1 MEKLNRDVNHPMS
14 TMLVAMLAVIYLV
27 VMHLVIPNMG
37 GTGSELPTSLWVWFC
52 LLMMLGYGWSSLIRI
67 TLILTPG
74 TRWIMFGTLLMT
86 VPLAWSPGVGWR
98 LEALPRFAGLWGG
111 VCLLLLMTNCRFSL
125 RQQQIL
131 LYLVALAGLIQAVY
145 SLLGLHLPLVL
156 PQFEQQVL
164 AASPGNIS
172 VFQQRNVAGSFLA
185 CGAAVWLYSMGSP
198 LFRCQSPRLERWR
211 VALASAAILVMFCAL
226 TEIQSRIGWLSA
238 LGVYGAMACLYWR
251 GNSVWRR
258 SVLLG
263 LPVVGFFVGALMMPI
278 SLAEALAQHEGSTLQ
293 RLMILHE
300 TIRMI
305 AEHPLSGWGYGS
317 YVWHFSHF
325 IADRAVPI
333 ANGRRVIPHPHNE
346 ILYWWVE
353 GGIVAL
359 LGLVMMAWAGGVIF
373 LRRTT
378 RSRLSLLC
386 CLLPL
391 LLHTQVEYP
400 FYQSAAHWLTFI
412 LLLSLASAEQTAAH
426 TLTFSRFPWFPTLIL
441 SGVCL
446 WAFVVLATLRQQEI
460 LTGFEQRPDNYYREV
475 LTLHETG
482 LGIERLKKDRAQA
495 LIVEYQH
502 SGDRQALLAFT
513 TQAGNWL
520 NSWVDDD
527 MYDNLINVNLFLG
540 NTLAGQALK
549 FEAQRLFSEEP
560 RYQ

>member
-1 MEKLNRDVNHPMS
+1 MEKQNRDVTHPIS
-14 TMLVAMLAVIYLV
+14 TMLVVMLAVIYLV

-52 LLMMLGYGWSSLIRI
+52 LLVMLGCGWSSLIRT
-67 TLILTPG
+67 TLILMPG
-74 TRWIMFGTLLMT
+74 TRWIIFGALLMS
-86 VPLAWSPGVGWR
+86 VPLAWSPGADWR

-111 VCLLLLMTNCRFSL
+111 VFLLLLMTNCRFSL
-125 RQQQIL
+125 RQRQIV

-145 SLLGLHLPLVL
+145 SLLGLHLPVML
-156 PQFEQQVL
+156 PGFEQQVL

-185 CGAAVWLYSMGSP
+185 CGAAVWLYSIGSP
-198 LFRCQSPRLERWR
+198 FFRCQDPRLETWR
-211 VALASAAILVMFCAL
+211 MALASAAILVMFCAL

-238 LGVYGAMACLYWR
+238 LGVYGGMAGLYWR
-251 GNSVWRR
+251 ENPVWRR
-258 SVLLG
+258 VVLLG
-263 LPVVGFFVGALMMPI
+263 LPVVGAYVGTLMMPI
-278 SLAEALAQHEGSTLQ
+278 SLTDALAQHQGSTLQ
-293 RLMILHE
+293 RLMILRE
-300 TIRMI
+300 TGRMI
-305 AEHPLSGWGYGS
+305 AEHPLFGWGYGG

-333 ANGRRVIPHPHNE
+333 DNGIRVIPHPHNE

-353 GGIVAL
+353 GGGGAL

-400 FYQSAAHWLTFI
+400 FYQSTTHWLTFI
-412 LLLSLASAEQTAAH
+412 LLLSLASAEQDAAR
-426 TLTFSRFPWFPTLIL
+426 TLTFSRLPWFSALIL
-441 SGVCL
+441 SGVWL
-446 WAFVVLATLRQQEI
+446 WAFVVLATLRQQEV
-460 LTGFEQRPDNYYREV
+460 LTSFEQQPDNDYREV

-502 SGDRQALLAFT
+502 SGDRQVLLAFT
-513 TQAGNWL
+513 AQADNWL
-520 NSWVDDD
+520 NIWVDDD

-540 NTLAGQALK
+540 NTFAGQTLK
-549 FEAQRLFSEEP
+549 SEAQRLFSEEP
-560 RYQ
+560 RFQ

>member
-1 MEKLNRDVNHPMS
+1 MENQNRDVTYPIS
-14 TMLVAMLAVIYLV
+14 TMLVVMLAVIYLV

-52 LLMMLGYGWSSLIRI
+52 LLVMLGCGWSSLIR
-67 TLILTPG
+67 TTVILVPG
-74 TRWIMFGTLLMT
+74 TGWIMLGALLMS
-86 VPLAWSPGVGWR
+86 VPLAWSPGADWR

-111 VCLLLLMTNCRFSL
+111 VLLLLLMTNCRFSL
-125 RQQQIL
+125 RQRQIV

-145 SLLGLHLPLVL
+145 SLLGLHLPVML
-156 PQFEQQVL
+156 PEFEQQVL

-185 CGAAVWLYSMGSP
+185 CGAAVWLYSSGSP
-198 LFRCQSPRLERWR
+198 SFRCQNSRLEAGRM
-211 VALASAAILVMFCAL
+211 ALASAAIVVMFCAL

-238 LGVYGAMACLYWR
+238 LGVYGGMACLYWR
-251 GNSVWRR
+251 GNPVWRR
-258 SVLLG
+258 IVLLG
-263 LPVVGFFVGALMMPI
+263 LPLVGVCVGALMMPI
-278 SLAEALAQHEGSTLQ
+278 SLADALARHQGSTLQ

-300 TIRMI
+300 TVRMI
-305 AEHPLSGWGYGS
+305 AQHPLSGWGYGS

-333 ANGRRVIPHPHNE
+333 DNGIRVIPHPHNE

-359 LGLVMMAWAGGVIF
+359 VGLAMMAWAGGVIF
-373 LRRTT
+373 LRRVT

-400 FYQSAAHWLTFI
+400 FYQSTVHWLTFI
-412 LLLSLASAEQTAAH
+412 LLLSLASAELGAAR
-426 TLTFSRFPWFPTLIL
+426 TLTFSRLPWFSALIL

-446 WAFVVLATLRQQEI
+446 WAFVVLAALRQQDV
-460 LTGFEQRPDNYYREV
+460 LTHFEQQPDNYYREV

-502 SGDRQALLAFT
+502 SGNRQALLAFT
-513 TQAGNWL
+513 VQAGNWL
-520 NSWVDDD
+520 NIWVDDD

-540 NTLAGQALK
+540 NTFAGQTLK
-549 FEAQRLFSEEP
+549 SEAQRLFSEE
-560 RYQ
+560 RRFQ

>member
-1 MEKLNRDVNHPMS
+1 MEKQNRDVTHPIS
-14 TMLVAMLAVIYLV
+14 TMLVVMLAVIYLV

-52 LLMMLGYGWSSLIRI
+52 LLVMLGCGWSSLIRT
-67 TLILTPG
+67 TLILMPG
-74 TRWIMFGTLLMT
+74 TRWIIFGALLMS
-86 VPLAWSPGVGWR
+86 VPLAWSPGADWR

-111 VCLLLLMTNCRFSL
+111 VFLLLLMTNCRFSL
-125 RQQQIL
+125 RQRQIV

-145 SLLGLHLPLVL
+145 SLLGLHLPVML
-156 PQFEQQVL
+156 PGFEQQVL

-185 CGAAVWLYSMGSP
+185 CGAAVWLYSIGS
-198 LFRCQSPRLERWR
+198 LFFRCQDPRLETWR
-211 VALASAAILVMFCAL
+211 MALASAAILVMFCAL

-238 LGVYGAMACLYWR
+238 LGVYGGMAGLYWR
-251 GNSVWRR
+251 ENPVWRR
-258 SVLLG
+258 VVLLG
-263 LPVVGFFVGALMMPI
+263 LPVVGAYVGALMMPI
-278 SLAEALAQHEGSTLQ
+278 SLTDALAQHQGSTLQ
-293 RLMILHE
+293 RLMILRE
-300 TIRMI
+300 TGRMI
-305 AEHPLSGWGYGS
+305 AEHPLFGWGYGG

-333 ANGRRVIPHPHNE
+333 DNGIRVIPHPHNE

-353 GGIVAL
+353 GGVVAL

-400 FYQSAAHWLTFI
+400 FYQSTAHWLTFI
-412 LLLSLASAEQTAAH
+412 LLLSLASAEQDAAR
-426 TLTFSRFPWFPTLIL
+426 TLTFSRLPWFSALIL
-441 SGVCL
+441 SGVWL
-446 WAFVVLATLRQQEI
+446 WAFVVLATLRQQEV
-460 LTGFEQRPDNYYREV
+460 LTGFEQQPDNDYREV

-502 SGDRQALLAFT
+502 SGDRQVLLAFT
-513 TQAGNWL
+513 AQADNWL
-520 NSWVDDD
+520 NIWVDDD

-540 NTLAGQALK
+540 NTFAGQTLK
-549 FEAQRLFSEEP
+549 SEAQRLFSEEA
-560 RYQ
+560 RFQ

>member
-1 MEKLNRDVNHPMS
+1 MENQNRDVTHPIS
-14 TMLVAMLAVIYLV
+14 TMLVVMLAVIYLV

-52 LLMMLGYGWSSLIRI
+52 LLVMLGCGWSSLIRT
-67 TLILTPG
+67 TLILAPG
-74 TRWIMFGTLLMT
+74 TRWIMFGALLMS
-86 VPLAWSPGVGWR
+86 VPMAWSPGADWR
-98 LEALPRFAGLWGG
+98 LEALPRFAGVWGG
-111 VCLLLLMTNCRFSL
+111 VLLLLLMTNCRFSL
-125 RQQQIL
+125 RQRQIV

-145 SLLGLHLPLVL
+145 SLLGLHLPVIL

-185 CGAAVWLYSMGSP
+185 CGAAVWLYSVGSP
-198 LFRCQSPRLERWR
+198 SFCCQNPRLEAWR
-211 VALASAAILVMFCAL
+211 MALASAAIVVMFCAL

-238 LGVYGAMACLYWR
+238 LSVYGGMACLYWQ
-251 GNSVWRR
+251 GSPVWRR
-258 SVLLG
+258 VMLLG
-263 LPVVGFFVGALMMPI
+263 LPVVGVYVGALMMPI
-278 SLAEALAQHEGSTLQ
+278 SLAEALAQHQGSTLQ
-293 RLMILHE
+293 RLMILRE
-300 TIRMI
+300 TVRMI

-317 YVWHFSHF
+317 YLWHFSHF

-333 ANGRRVIPHPHNE
+333 ENGIHVIPHPHNE
-346 ILYWWVE
+346 ILYWWME

-373 LRRTT
+373 LWRVT

-386 CLLPL
+386 CVLPL

-400 FYQSAAHWLTFI
+400 FYQSTVHWLTFI
-412 LLLSLASAEQTAAH
+412 LLLSLASAEQDAGR
-426 TLTFSRFPWFPTLIL
+426 TLTFSRLPWFSALIL

-446 WAFVVLATLRQQEI
+446 WAFMVLAALRQQDV
-460 LTGFEQRPDNYYREV
+460 LTDFEQQPDNYYREV

-482 LGIERLKKDRAQA
+482 LGIARLKKDRAQA

-502 SGDRQALLAFT
+502 SGDRQALLAFNA
-513 TQAGNWL
+513 QAENWL
-520 NSWVDDD
+520 NIWVDDD

-540 NTLAGQALK
+540 NTFAGQTLK
-549 FEAQRLFSEEP
+549 SEAQRLFSKE
-560 RYQ
+560 RRFQ